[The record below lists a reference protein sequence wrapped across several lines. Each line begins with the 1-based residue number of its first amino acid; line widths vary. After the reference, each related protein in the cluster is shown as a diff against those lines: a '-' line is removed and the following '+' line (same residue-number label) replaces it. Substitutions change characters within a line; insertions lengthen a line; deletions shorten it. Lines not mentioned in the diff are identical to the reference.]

1 MSCLVKSTVSNCF
14 TVIYCIFNDKKL
26 IEIRNRQQCSWDNIF
41 QNYDLCASGDTCGSI
56 ITAQKASIDGNRTI
70 QQMRMAT
77 ICLGLIHQGQIGPLI
92 ILEGDYLIL

>member
-1 MSCLVKSTVSNCF
+1 MTSVPAAILVEALSV
-14 TVIYCIFNDKKL
+14 
-26 IEIRNRQQCSWDNIF
+26 
-41 QNYDLCASGDTCGSI
+41 

-77 ICLGLIHQGQIGPLI
+77 ICLGLIHQGQIGSLI